1 MKAVEVRD
9 NCLLLDQKPVI
20 LLSSSLF
27 YFRIPEMYW
36 EERMRQLKAG
46 GYNAIDIYIPWNFHE
61 TAPGEWNF
69 SGMRDL
75 EHFLKLAAENN
86 LYVVARP
93 GPYICSEWDG
103 GALPAW
109 LFTMDLQLRQYDPAY
124 LEQVERW
131 FSRIFPILKRY
142 QYGKGGSVIL
152 IQLEN
157 ELDIYQCR
165 EPKLYLEA
173 LRKMADPY
181 EFEIPLVVC
190 TSSQLDV
197 DYSGANA
204 EGTYPAFNLYSS
216 PDHPALEE
224 KMQVVWEHLQKRGY
238 AFLTT
243 ETMREHFFLR
253 RELIGGIRL
262 LSPYCQTASANYD
275 CYTGIS
281 TWGNYRGMPISYMT
295 NDYDHGAMLCADGR
309 VTEEYF
315 EGRLLGSLIAALG
328 EKLAAGVPDY
338 QCRIPVTADF
348 EKEAERYISMKLQ
361 GGGELLCVP
370 NLGRREGCVS
380 FLVEENVVSAPVG
393 GWTTLFFPIHL
404 PLEKWGAGQA
414 QIVCSSMEILS
425 IEEEA
430 DGGIRMVLY
439 GEGSG
444 TLIADGGAK
453 WLILPGSEKNI
464 LLQNGRTLLVQA
476 VSREKAAR
484 MRTKYLPEF
493 QEQMACRRKQEPLT
507 QVAVEP
513 FLWPEAD
520 REGKPACMESYGQ
533 YFGTVLYDFEVS
545 EQSRGLLLEGAADM
559 VRVTVDQK
567 TLDASYG
574 TGGMLYVR
582 QPGMKVG
589 IRIES
594 WGHNCGHGIG
604 YPVIRLGGVKGLKAV
619 SQVLEER
626 DIQYNWRY
634 HVMPNHNP
642 GVLRLA
648 ARQWSAVCDFG
659 DRLPMDIEEM
669 QVYQKEIL
677 MPAQGRQRFLH
688 IEGGEIPVRIFVNG
702 KQEGT
707 ISAEDRWL
715 DISDVTQAGQKANIA
730 AVYPGP
736 HLNPE
741 IGHMYLIAADPVETC
756 RTGLYP
762 VSALKQLQAA
772 RAACSELPFPIPN
785 GQVMKLSF
793 PADAAEG
800 KQQRWISFAGRGIKA
815 TVINRQCVLGRIFV
829 GCDMPLISVCSGDP
843 DRIWLPDAF
852 LEQDDQIIV
861 LAEAMEENA
870 VLEKVILE
878 TR

>member
-1 MKAVEVRD
+1 MKAVELRD
-9 NCLLLDQKPVI
+9 NCLLLDEKPVI

-27 YFRIPEMYW
+27 YFRIPRMYW

-61 TAPGEWNF
+61 IAPGEWDF
-69 SGMRDL
+69 LGMRDL
-75 EHFLKLAAENN
+75 EYFLKLAAQNK

-124 LEQVERW
+124 LKQVERW
-131 FSRIFPILKRY
+131 FDKIFPILKRY
-142 QYGKGGSVIL
+142 QYGKEGSVIL

-173 LRKMADPY
+173 LKKMADPY

-190 TSSQLDV
+190 TSGQLDV
-197 DYSGANA
+197 DYSGGNIQ
-204 EGTYPAFNLYSS
+204 GVYPAFNLYSS

-224 KMQVVWEHLQKRGY
+224 KMQVIWEHLDQKGY

-281 TWGNYRGMPISYMT
+281 TWGNRRGVPISYMT
-295 NDYDHGAMLCADGR
+295 NDYDHGAMLSADGR

-315 EGRLLGSLIAALG
+315 EARLLGSLIAAMG
-328 EKLAAGVPDY
+328 ETLAAGVPDY
-338 QCRIPVTADF
+338 QCEIQVTADF
-348 EKEAERYISMKLQ
+348 EKEAERYICMNLQ
-361 GGGELLCVP
+361 GGGKLLSVP
-370 NLGRREGCVS
+370 NLGKMGGTAS
-380 FLVEENVVSAPVG
+380 FRVEEAVVSVPVRE
-393 GWTTLFFPIHL
+393 WTTVFLPIHL
-404 PLEKWGAGQA
+404 PLQKWGAGRA
-414 QIVCSSMEILS
+414 EIVCSSMEILS
-425 IEEEA
+425 IEKEP
-430 DGGIRMVLY
+430 DGSVRMVLY

-444 TLIADGGAK
+444 TLIREGNRE
-453 WLILPGSEKNI
+453 WMILPGSGEEI
-464 LLQNGRTLLVQA
+464 LLQDGKKLLIQA

-484 MRTKYLPEF
+484 MQTKYLPAF
-493 QEQMACRRKQEPLT
+493 QETIARKRSREALQ
-507 QVAVEP
+507 QVYAEP
-513 FLWPEAD
+513 FSWPEAD
-520 REGKPACMESYGQ
+520 ETKRLTCMEYYGQ
-533 YFGTVLYDFEVS
+533 YFGTVLYEFEAS
-545 EQSRGLLLEGAADM
+545 GKSLGLLLDGAADM
-559 VRVTVDQK
+559 VQVTVDQK
-567 TLDASYG
+567 ALPAAYG
-574 TGGMLYVR
+574 TGGMLYVQ
-582 QPGMKVG
+582 QPGKQIL
-589 IRIES
+589 IRTES

-604 YPVIRLGGVKGLKAV
+604 YSVIKLGGLKGIRAA

-642 GVLRLA
+642 GVLRLP
-648 ARQWSAVCDFG
+648 AREWSAVIDFG
-659 DRLPMDIEEM
+659 DRLPMDIDEM

-677 MPAQGRQRFLH
+677 MPKQGSQRFLH
-688 IEGGEIPVRIFVNG
+688 IEGGEVPVRIYVNG
-702 KQEGT
+702 KPEGT
-707 ISAEDRWL
+707 ISVENRWL
-715 DISDVTQAGQKANIA
+715 DITAVTQAGEKANIIA
-730 AVYPGP
+730 AYPGP
-736 HLNPE
+736 GLNPE
-741 IGHMYLIAADPVETC
+741 IGHMFLVAADPVKTC
-756 RTGLYP
+756 RVGLYP
-762 VSALKQLQAA
+762 VSRWKQIEAA
-772 RAACSELPFPIPN
+772 RTGCRELPLSLES
-785 GQVMKLSF
+785 GQAVKLSF
-793 PADAAEG
+793 RAGAPKD
-800 KQQRWISFAGRGIKA
+800 KLQRWISFEGHGVKV
-815 TVINRQCVLGRIFV
+815 TVINHQCVLGRIFLW
-829 GCDMPLISVCSGDP
+829 CDMPMISVCSGDP

-852 LEQDDQIIV
+852 LKQDDWIIV

-870 VLEKVILE
+870 VLEKIILE